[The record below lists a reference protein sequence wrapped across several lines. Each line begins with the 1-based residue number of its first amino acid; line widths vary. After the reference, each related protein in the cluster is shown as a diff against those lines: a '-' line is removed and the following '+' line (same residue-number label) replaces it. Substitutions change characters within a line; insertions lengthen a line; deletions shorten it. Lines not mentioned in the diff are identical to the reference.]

1 MVILQLG
8 DNIYLTFDTIGEDED
23 YNRVV
28 YKHFYRIDS
37 KTNSSEEAKPRILM
51 NVVPV
56 TPKSNETI
64 NVSFENDEG
73 CELSLTSVGG
83 KLCYKQN
90 VPAGQNQCRID
101 TNLSSGTYIVGVK
114 GKSGIA
120 ETRKIIVR

>member
-1 MVILQLG
+1 MLIYQHGWEPTINILVLC
-8 DNIYLTFDTIGEDED
+8 N
-23 YNRVV
+23 
-28 YKHFYRIDS
+28 
-37 KTNSSEEAKPRILM
+37 TNA
-51 NVVPV
+51 

-90 VPAGQNQCRID
+90 VPAGQNQCHID

-114 GKSGIA
+114 GKSGSV